1 MVRMNRNN
9 DNYGSSRIIYTRAI
23 EHSRRVVEA
32 PVFGPAACIDFAER
46 LHPRQNL
53 HYFFFHIFSGRLTN
67 IGMVVP
73 SLSNHAPPCRIHD
86 TLSKEPLR
94 FSIANSPKG
103 HHFMVHGGKNMK
115 ELGYLQLSQLWT
127 GLNTTSGRGQQYTE
141 LRNRSARTAVIT
153 IS

>member
-1 MVRMNRNN
+1 MNRNN

-32 PVFGPAACIDFAER
+32 PDFGPAACIDFAER

-103 HHFMVHGGKNMK
+103 HHFMVHGGK
-115 ELGYLQLSQLWT
+115 EHERT
-127 GLNTTSGRGQQYTE
+127 GISSTLPTLDRSE
-141 LRNRSARTAVIT
+141 HDLR
-153 IS
+153 

>member
-1 MVRMNRNN
+1 MNRNN

-32 PVFGPAACIDFAER
+32 PDFGPAAGIDCAES
-46 LHPRQNL
+46 LHPRPNL

-103 HHFMVHGGKNMK
+103 HHFMVHGG
-115 ELGYLQLSQLWT
+115 E
-127 GLNTTSGRGQQYTE
+127 
-141 LRNRSARTAVIT
+141 RT
-153 IS
+153 